1 MYTELVFLFFTNNDQ
16 YAREAS
22 LQKSVMSAR
31 KKKKEHNGQST
42 LNVRVRGRGK
52 QEGKADRKNCTK
64 TKNLK
69 QNVFIITQGDV
80 WRVQ

>member
-1 MYTELVFLFFTNNDQ
+1 MTSTKEEQVCKNEHGV
-16 YAREAS
+16 RE
-22 LQKSVMSAR
+22 R

-42 LNVRVRGRGK
+42 LNVQVRGIGK